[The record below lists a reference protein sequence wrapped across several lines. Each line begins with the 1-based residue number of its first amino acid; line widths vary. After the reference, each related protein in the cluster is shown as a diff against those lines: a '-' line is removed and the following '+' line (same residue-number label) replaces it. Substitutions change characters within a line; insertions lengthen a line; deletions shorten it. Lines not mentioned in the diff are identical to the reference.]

1 MNTLD
6 KNKQIFKILFAA
18 AWIDGVIQKEEREY
32 LQTLAKE
39 QNLSE
44 DGEIKL
50 ILSEAK
56 PITPEECHNW
66 LEDYLG
72 DNPSV
77 DDHQNLLE
85 AISAIIYKDGDV
97 QTQEAQL
104 LSELQSLE
112 PTLETGNSAFDKIL
126 RTIQKL
132 YRQAVSEERQ

>member
-6 KNKQIFKILFAA
+6 KNKQVFKILFAA

-72 DNPSV
+72 NNPSV

>member
-72 DNPSV
+72 NNPSV

-85 AISAIIYKDGDV
+85 AISAIIYKDGDI

-112 PTLETGNSAFDKIL
+112 PTLETRNSAFDKIL

>member
-72 DNPSV
+72 NNPSV

-112 PTLETGNSAFDKIL
+112 PTLETRNSAFDKIL

>member
-1 MNTLD
+1 MSNLD
-6 KNKQIFKILFAA
+6 KNKQVFKILFAA

-44 DGEIKL
+44 DAEIKL
-50 ILSEAK
+50 ILSETK
-56 PITPEECHNW
+56 PITPQEYHNW

-72 DNPSV
+72 NNPSV
-77 DDHQNLLE
+77 DDHRNLLE
-85 AISAIIYKDGDV
+85 AISAIIYKDGDI

-112 PTLETGNSAFDKIL
+112 PTLETRNSAFDRIL

>member
-1 MNTLD
+1 MSNLD
-6 KNKQIFKILFAA
+6 KNKQVFKILFAA

-72 DNPSV
+72 NNPSV

-112 PTLETGNSAFDKIL
+112 PTLETRNSAFDKIL

>member
-39 QNLSE
+39 QDLSE
-44 DGEIKL
+44 DAEIKL

-72 DNPSV
+72 NNSSV
-77 DDHQNLLE
+77 EDHQNLLE
-85 AISAIIYKDGDV
+85 AISGIIYKDGDV

-112 PTLETGNSAFDKIL
+112 PTLETHTSAFDRIL

>member
-72 DNPSV
+72 NNPSV
-77 DDHQNLLE
+77 DDHRNLLE
-85 AISAIIYKDGDV
+85 AISAIIYKDGDI

-112 PTLETGNSAFDKIL
+112 PTLETRNSAFDKIL

>member
-72 DNPSV
+72 NNPSV

-112 PTLETGNSAFDKIL
+112 PTLETRTSAFDKIL

>member
-1 MNTLD
+1 MSNLD
-6 KNKQIFKILFAA
+6 KNKQVFKILFAA

-72 DNPSV
+72 NNPSV
-77 DDHQNLLE
+77 EDHQNLLE
-85 AISAIIYKDGDV
+85 AISAIIYKDGDI

-112 PTLETGNSAFDKIL
+112 PTLETRNSAFDKIL

>member
-72 DNPSV
+72 NNPSV
-77 DDHQNLLE
+77 EDHQNLLE

-112 PTLETGNSAFDKIL
+112 PTLETRNSAFDKIL

>member
-72 DNPSV
+72 NNPSV